1 MQALTRRSMVAG
13 AAMLTAVFIA
23 GPAWS
28 QEAPAKPV
36 TIEFFGLASH
46 NWPLVIERFQADY
59 PTVTVHFTKFGT
71 DELKQALRV
80 GASSGKLPDAWWNWG
95 GSLASPYNRAGH
107 ALKLTPELLA
117 ALGVEANVTPAALA
131 ITRDGAELYGIPNKI
146 GPFGFVYK
154 KALFDKYGLQ
164 PPQSFAELEKVAETL
179 KANGVTPFSIGG
191 KFSWMTMR
199 FFDFFLEHYA
209 GPEGHDALLD
219 MTESWESEPVI
230 QSFTKLK
237 EWADKG
243 YFPDGFLTVDPATNM
258 PLLYNDQAAM
268 VFDTPSLETSRIAR
282 EGKSPADYGTFPLPT
297 DRTPKRVPGSPSQ
310 IQVNAKASED
320 VRKAA
325 LLFAS
330 YVVRPEVAPVTAQAV
345 GFPSATKGILPAEDL
360 PIQRQWSQWTQGEIG
375 FYRLTDQ
382 GLPQDVVAA
391 YFEAQD
397 SVLLD
402 LMSPEEAAAQV
413 QEAIERSKSRASN

>member
-13 AAMLTAVFIA
+13 AAMLTAAFAA
-23 GPAWS
+23 GPGWG
-28 QEAPAKPV
+28 QEAPSKPV

-59 PTVTVHFTKFGT
+59 PTVTVHLTKFGT

-80 GASSGKLPDAWWNWG
+80 AAASGKLPDAWWNWG

-107 ALKLTPELLA
+107 ALKLTPELLT
-117 ALGVEANVTPAALA
+117 ALGVEANVTTAALD
-131 ITRDGAELYGIPNKI
+131 ITRDGADLYGIPNKI
-146 GPFGFVYK
+146 GPFGFIYK

-209 GPEGHDALLD
+209 GAEGHDALLD
-219 MTESWESEPVI
+219 MRESWESEPVI
-230 QSFTKLK
+230 QSFAKLK

-243 YFPDGFLTVDPATNM
+243 YFPDGFLNVDPATNM

-268 VFDTPSLETSRIAR
+268 VFDTPSLELSRIMR

-297 DRTPKRVPGSPSQ
+297 DRSPKRVPGSPSQ
-310 IQVNAKASED
+310 IQVNAKSPED

-330 YVVRPEVAPVTAQAV
+330 YVVRPEIAPVTAQAV
-345 GFPSATKGILPAEDL
+345 GFPSATKDILPAEDL

-402 LMSPEEAAAQV
+402 LMTPEEAAAQV
-413 QEAIERSKSRASN
+413 QEAIERSKTRASN

>member
-13 AAMLTAVFIA
+13 AAMLAAAFAT

-28 QEAPAKPV
+28 QEAPATPV

-95 GSLASPYNRAGH
+95 GSLAAPYNRAGH
-107 ALKLTPELLA
+107 ALKLTPELLS
-117 ALGVEANVTPAALA
+117 ALGVEANVTPAALD
-131 ITRDGAELYGIPNKI
+131 ITRDGADLYGIPNKI

-209 GPEGHDALLD
+209 GPEGHDALLN
-219 MTESWESEPVI
+219 MTESWDSEPVI
-230 QSFTKLK
+230 QSFSKLK

-243 YFPDGFLTVDPATNM
+243 YFPDGFLTVDPGTNM

-282 EGKSPADYGTFPLPT
+282 EGKSPADYGTFIPYT
-297 DRTPKRVPGSPSQ
+297 RHM
-310 IQVNAKASED
+310 
-320 VRKAA
+320 VR
-325 LLFAS
+325 
-330 YVVRPEVAPVTAQAV
+330 
-345 GFPSATKGILPAEDL
+345 
-360 PIQRQWSQWTQGEIG
+360 
-375 FYRLTDQ
+375 
-382 GLPQDVVAA
+382 
-391 YFEAQD
+391 
-397 SVLLD
+397 
-402 LMSPEEAAAQV
+402 
-413 QEAIERSKSRASN
+413 SR

>member
-1 MQALTRRSMVAG
+1 MQALTRRFMVVG
-13 AAMLTAVFIA
+13 AAMLAALVAIPA
-23 GPAWS
+23 GA
-28 QEAPAKPV
+28 QDAPAKPV

-59 PTVTVHFTKFGT
+59 PTVTLHFTKFGT

-107 ALKLTPELLA
+107 ALKLTPEMLA
-117 ALGVEANVTPAALA
+117 ALGVEANVTPAALD
-131 ITRDGAELYGIPNKI
+131 ITRDGADLYGIPNKI

-230 QSFTKLK
+230 QSFAKLK
-237 EWADKG
+237 EWADKEL
-243 YFPDGFLTVDPATNM
+243 FPGRVPDRRPGHQHAAALQRPGGDGVRHAEPGDRPHPARGQVPGRLRHLPAADRPDAEAGAGVAVADPGQCQGLRRRAQGRAALRQLCRAAGGRAGHGAGGRL
-258 PLLYNDQAAM
+258 PERDQGHPAGRRPADPAAM
-268 VFDTPSLETSRIAR
+268 VDLDPGRDRLL
-282 EGKSPADYGTFPLPT
+282 PAD
-297 DRTPKRVPGSPSQ
+297 RPGP
-310 IQVNAKASED
+310 
-320 VRKAA
+320 AA
-325 LLFAS
+325 GRRRRLFRGAGS
-330 YVVRPEVAPVTAQAV
+330 RCC
-345 GFPSATKGILPAEDL
+345 
-360 PIQRQWSQWTQGEIG
+360 WT
-375 FYRLTDQ
+375 
-382 GLPQDVVAA
+382 
-391 YFEAQD
+391 
-397 SVLLD
+397 
-402 LMSPEEAAAQV
+402 
-413 QEAIERSKSRASN
+413 